1 MKGNGE
7 MHSRED
13 LNPTKGLNPT
23 ARDLRR
29 INRRT
34 VVQALFTSEAASRFE
49 VSQRSGLSAGTVTNV
64 VSELLAEG
72 IVLEAGFE
80 VSEQGRRRAILTLN
94 RDYGYILGGEIGE
107 TGVSV
112 GLFDLRLHRL
122 TTFRS
127 PLSSEENNPT
137 EVVNRIIEGV
147 AFILQKEQITPDKIL
162 GMGLGLPGIVE
173 HTEEQLV
180 SAPAWGWEPVPLKEM
195 LARHFPFPLHLDN
208 GAKAMALAEIDRNP
222 QFAKEIVVSVY
233 LGTGVGA
240 GIIHEGKLNRGST
253 NSAGE
258 WGHTII
264 VVDGEACRCGHLG
277 CLEAYVGSL
286 GIIRRLHELDATHPA
301 LQMRDEFGIIHTL
314 IHMASRDDMVAKQ
327 VLDGTIRYLAA
338 GLANLINLCNP
349 HRIILSGMVGLELG
363 QFALAEIRKATRQY
377 ALKLPCEA
385 AEISVSQLEPDG
397 ASIGMAKL
405 VLDDFFDAVGGKKTH
420 PSLYP
425 SRL

>member
-1 MKGNGE
+1 
-7 MHSRED
+7 
-13 LNPTKGLNPT
+13 
-23 ARDLRR
+23 
-29 INRRT
+29 
-34 VVQALFTSEAASRFE
+34 VQTLFTSEVATRLE

-64 VSELLAEG
+64 VSELLVEG
-72 IVLEAGFE
+72 IVREDGFT
-80 VSEQGRRRAILTLN
+80 VSEGGRRRTILALN
-94 RDYGYILGGEIGE
+94 QHYGYVLGGEIGE
-107 TGVSV
+107 TGVTM

-122 TTFRS
+122 TTFHS
-127 PLSSEENNPT
+127 PLSSEEDTPT
-137 EVVNRIIEGV
+137 EVVNRLLEGV

-180 SAPAWGWEPVPLKEM
+180 SAPAWGWEPVPLKEV

-208 GAKAMALAEIDRNP
+208 GAKAMALAEVDRNAH
-222 QFAKEIVVSVY
+222 FAKEIVVSVY

-240 GIIHEGKLNRGST
+240 GIIQEGKLNRGST

-264 VVDGEACRCGHLG
+264 VVDGEACRCGHRG

-286 GIIRRLHELDATHPA
+286 GIIRRLHAFDAIHPA
-301 LQMRDEFGIIHTL
+301 LQRGDEFAIIHTL
-314 IHMASRDDMVAKQ
+314 IHMASRDDLVARQ

-349 HRIILSGMVGLELG
+349 HRIILSGVVGLELG
-363 QFALAEIRKATRQY
+363 QFALAEIRKATSQY
-377 ALKLPCEA
+377 ALKLPCDA
-385 AEISVSQLEPDG
+385 VEISVSQLEPDG
-397 ASIGMAKL
+397 ASIDMAKL
-405 VLDDFFDAVGGKKTH
+405 VLEDFFDTVGGQKTH

-425 SRL
+425 SRR

>member
-1 MKGNGE
+1 MNGSGE
-7 MHSRED
+7 MQSRED
-13 LNPTKGLNPT
+13 LNPTNGLNPT

-34 VVQALFTSEAASRFE
+34 VVQALFTSKASSRLE

-64 VSELLAEG
+64 VNELLAEG
-72 IVLEAGFE
+72 IVREVGFAVTE
-80 VSEQGRRRAILTLN
+80 GGRRRAILTLN
-94 RDYGYILGGEIGE
+94 LDYGYVLGGEIGE
-107 TGVSV
+107 TGITL

-127 PLSSEENNPT
+127 PLSSEEDTPT
-137 EVVNRIIEGV
+137 EVVKRLIKGV
-147 AFILQKEQITPDKIL
+147 AFLLQKEQITPDKIL

-222 QFAKEIVVSVY
+222 KFAKEIAVSVY

-240 GIIHEGKLNRGST
+240 GIIHEGKVDRGST

-264 VVDGEACRCGHLG
+264 AVDGAACRCGHLG

-286 GIIRRLHELDATHPA
+286 GIIRRLRELDATHPA
-301 LQMRDEFGIIHTL
+301 LQMGDEFSIIHTL
-314 IHMASRDDMVAKQ
+314 IHMASRDDLVAKQ

-349 HRIILSGMVGLELG
+349 HRIILSGRVGLELG
-363 QFALAEIRKATRQY
+363 QFALAEIRKATSQY

-385 AEISVSQLEPDG
+385 AEISVSQLEQDG

-405 VLDDFFDAVGGKKTH
+405 VLDDFFDTVGGKKTY
-420 PSLYP
+420 PSLQP
-425 SRL
+425 ARL